1 VSKSHPEQ
9 WTVREV
15 AERPDRS
22 LVTALREF
30 ATTQIADCGG
40 PVAIMGPP
48 LRHLAGGSQLCGPAV
63 TVWTKPGD
71 ILYVLKAADLIAAG
85 DVLVVDGGSR
95 PDAAVIGDI
104 TGQALA
110 DLGCDGLVVD
120 GAVRDLDGLDA
131 AGLPTF
137 ALGAHP
143 ATGSNQGP
151 GAINVVVQCGGV
163 TVRPGDVVRG
173 DASGLVVIPKEHLA
187 PVLAMTKAVADRETG
202 WRQAIARGAS
212 LPAAAGIDELISK
225 LAADRAAELG
235 GLDLRRDLLRSVSW
249 SVTVNQIML
258 PMSRSSTE
266 RELSSFPSSC
276 WMAPRHC
283 WSSSGV
289 SWIPIQPAVA
299 GLRRTVITPQ
309 ISLLQCHEGL

>member
-1 VSKSHPEQ
+1 MTAASLRKTPVPEERQVSKSHPEQ

-15 AERPDRS
+15 AERPDGS
-22 LVTALREF
+22 LVAALREF

-40 PVAIMGPP
+40 PVAIVGPP
-48 LRHLAGGSQLCGPAV
+48 LRHLAGGAQLCGPAV

-71 ILYVLKAADLIAAG
+71 ILYVLKAVDLVAAG
-85 DVLVVDGGSR
+85 DVLVVDGGGR

-104 TGQALA
+104 AGQALA

-137 ALGAHP
+137 AVGAHP

-173 DASGLVVIPKEHLA
+173 DASGVVVIPKEHLA

-202 WRQAIARGAS
+202 WRQAIACGAS
-212 LPAAAGIDELISK
+212 LPAATGIDDLIGQ
-225 LAADRAAELG
+225 LAADRATA
-235 GLDLRRDLLRSVSW
+235 RR
-249 SVTVNQIML
+249 
-258 PMSRSSTE
+258 
-266 RELSSFPSSC
+266 
-276 WMAPRHC
+276 
-283 WSSSGV
+283 
-289 SWIPIQPAVA
+289 
-299 GLRRTVITPQ
+299 
-309 ISLLQCHEGL
+309 

>member
-1 VSKSHPEQ
+1 MSKSHPEQ
-9 WTVREV
+9 WTVSEV

-30 ATTQIADCGG
+30 ATTQLADCDG
-40 PVAIMGPP
+40 PVAIVAPP
-48 LRHLAGGSQLCGPAV
+48 LRHLAGGTQLCGPAV

-71 ILYVLKAADLIAAG
+71 ILYVLKAADLIADG

-104 TGQALA
+104 AGQALA

-131 AGLPTF
+131 IGLPTF
-137 ALGAHP
+137 AIGVHP

-173 DASGLVVIPKEHLA
+173 DASGLVVVPKEHLA
-187 PVLAMTKAVADRETG
+187 SVLAMTQAVADRERD

-212 LPAAAGIDELISK
+212 MPAATGIDDLISK
-225 LAADRAAELG
+225 VAVDRAKARG
-235 GLDLRRDLLRSVSW
+235 
-249 SVTVNQIML
+249 
-258 PMSRSSTE
+258 
-266 RELSSFPSSC
+266 
-276 WMAPRHC
+276 
-283 WSSSGV
+283 
-289 SWIPIQPAVA
+289 
-299 GLRRTVITPQ
+299 
-309 ISLLQCHEGL
+309 

>member
-1 VSKSHPEQ
+1 VPEHSIPEETQVSKSHPEQ

-30 ATTQIADCGG
+30 ATTQLADCGG
-40 PVAIMGPP
+40 PVAIMAPP
-48 LRHLAGGSQLCGPAV
+48 LRHLAGGAQLCGPAV

-71 ILYVLKAADLIAAG
+71 ILYVLKAADLIADG

-104 TGQALA
+104 AGQALA

-131 AGLPTF
+131 IGLPTF
-137 ALGAHP
+137 AIGAHP

-173 DASGLVVIPKEHLA
+173 DASGLVVVPKEHLA
-187 PVLAMTKAVADRETG
+187 SVLAMTQAVADRERD

-212 LPAAAGIDELISK
+212 MPAATGIDDLISK
-225 LAADRAAELG
+225 LAVDRATA
-235 GLDLRRDLLRSVSW
+235 RR
-249 SVTVNQIML
+249 
-258 PMSRSSTE
+258 
-266 RELSSFPSSC
+266 
-276 WMAPRHC
+276 
-283 WSSSGV
+283 
-289 SWIPIQPAVA
+289 
-299 GLRRTVITPQ
+299 
-309 ISLLQCHEGL
+309 